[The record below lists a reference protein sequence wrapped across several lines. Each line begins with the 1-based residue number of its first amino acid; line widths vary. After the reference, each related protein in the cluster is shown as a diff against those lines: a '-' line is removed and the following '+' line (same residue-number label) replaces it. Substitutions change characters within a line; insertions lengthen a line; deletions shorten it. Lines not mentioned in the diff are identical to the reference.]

1 MTADSHTSMRADARR
16 NRDQIL
22 AGAKAV
28 FQEQGPDVPMEE
40 IARRAGVGVGT
51 LYRRFPDRES
61 LIRAVARDSFE
72 RVLDEVRAVAGQ
84 EPTAWDTITRLLA
97 HSRELRVMSQLALL
111 SERAHTI
118 ITGDPEIGGVR
129 DEILGLLDG
138 LVAAAQ
144 REGSLRADV
153 GAGDISVLLS
163 LLVKHF
169 PTAEAELS
177 DMMLHRATALI
188 LDGLRAPGTPLPGRP
203 LLQGDLG

>member
-1 MTADSHTSMRADARR
+1 MTADSHTPMRADARR

-61 LIRAVARDSFE
+61 LIRAVVRDSFD

-111 SERAHTI
+111 SARAHTI
-118 ITGDPEIGGVR
+118 ITGDPEIRGVR
-129 DEILGLLDG
+129 DEILGLLDA

-144 REGSLRADV
+144 REGSLRADIGV
-153 GAGDISVLLS
+153 GDISVLLS

-169 PTAEAELS
+169 PNADAELS
-177 DMMLHRATALI
+177 SIMLHRATALI

-203 LLQGDLG
+203 LAQGDLG